1 MSGMIS
7 SIFTKIMSNW
17 NVYCLMAVVT
27 LGVSVFV
34 KWVISRSQVISR
46 FEVYDCDFVRLK
58 YHSGDYYESELSIN
72 GKTYEVVLRFDRILR
87 RLDLD
92 EIIFVEKFLETF
104 VSIESNLSNIVTQ
117 VFVGCLDD
125 SGKEMPDVIPDNFV
139 DTFEDPMIAID
150 VPIGTF
156 ELNYYGGR
164 LCEYQSVRFYFDK
177 SLKVIGC
184 EFDG

>member
-1 MSGMIS
+1 
-7 SIFTKIMSNW
+7 MSNW
-17 NVYCLMAVVT
+17 NVYCLIAVVAF
-27 LGVSVFV
+27 GVYIFV
-34 KWVISRSQVISR
+34 KWVIYRSKVISR
-46 FEVYDCDFVRLK
+46 FEVYDCDFVRRK
-58 YHSGDYYESELSIN
+58 YHSGDYYESDLFIN
-72 GKTYEVVLRFDRILR
+72 SKPYRVVLRFNRLLR
-87 RLDLD
+87 SLDLD
-92 EIIFVEKFLETF
+92 EMIFVEKFLDNF
-104 VSIESNLSNIVTQ
+104 ISIESDLSNIVKKM
-117 VFVGCLDD
+117 FLECLDD
-125 SGKEMPDVIPDNFV
+125 SWKRTPDVIPDDFV